1 MSNDQTSKPDNQ
13 MPCMVIT
20 LDEYKFRLADV
31 NEPDGFVEYKG
42 KMEVSYDGEFLGI
55 DAWEAPID
63 KEFDDGF
70 GPQSLTLVSANQANL
85 LVGAILALLETYG
98 EDSFYYDEDIQKEY
112 KQMVQATKDAYA
124 EKTANECQ
132 P

>member
-1 MSNDQTSKPDNQ
+1 
-13 MPCMVIT
+13 MVIT

-55 DAWEAPID
+55 DAWEAPVD
-63 KEFDDGF
+63 KDFDDGI

-98 EDSFYYDEDIQKEY
+98 EDSLYYDENIQKEY